1 MDLFLRT
8 LRDQD
13 DSAVLTSCEPELQE
27 LMRQIDIMVAQKQT
41 QWDQEMK
48 ALKGNLAD
56 NEKDLKSTRDLLERK
71 QAEVDLLRQH
81 LEENRAERQELVAKH
96 EEQLQHLRSEL
107 AKLKHSYEKLQ
118 RKYVKEARKGA
129 RSQEE
134 AQSEVTPLSSKIEQ
148 LQTPH
153 QQQEP
158 TNHWCHAE
166 VQKLRG
172 QLERAQDALQVQE
185 LQLKQLGLLQ
195 EELEDAQ
202 RERQVLTEEKV
213 ELQAT
218 LDAQDKFMLSSGVK
232 QLHSKLT
239 WLTQTLQ
246 AKEHV
251 IQSLEDCF
259 ADRGLSAGLTPLRQ
273 DLEKT
278 LMQLQSSRALEEQL
292 KAEVARLQD
301 MLEKMQGQSNASSGK
316 QAEPNLLEEEYSHS
330 LGEVKKLRDEL
341 ELTEQRRLWEVEGMK
356 KEVSQLASELHQ
368 REITIATLSGSA
380 SSIERQLRA
389 EMEQSEHRAAELK
402 VTQVQLETLKI
413 ENQHLTEILE
423 QVESRPPKKVASP
436 LASLGDS
443 YVSSLNS
450 LEQENKKLKQE
461 LAEVHSRLEAST
473 QSWQEKY
480 ERALLQSQGKASQL
494 CTARDSK
501 VKEVPHSHQDAL
513 AAMEAKMQD
522 VRQLQRQL
530 EPPPQALPNQLDS
543 QSLGSRSALAT
554 SSLSASYSPMEG
566 LAQGKPPLLPP
577 RLDDSAEHSSSTSP
591 VEFLHLIGKEES
603 FLQTRCA
610 VSSVDSV
617 AAHYL
622 EEESLRSQ
630 ELLQKLDS
638 HIHDMLEDNAKTMQ
652 KYLKDKAKVHSD

>member
-402 VTQVQLETLKI
+402 
-413 ENQHLTEILE
+413 
-423 QVESRPPKKVASP
+423 KVASP